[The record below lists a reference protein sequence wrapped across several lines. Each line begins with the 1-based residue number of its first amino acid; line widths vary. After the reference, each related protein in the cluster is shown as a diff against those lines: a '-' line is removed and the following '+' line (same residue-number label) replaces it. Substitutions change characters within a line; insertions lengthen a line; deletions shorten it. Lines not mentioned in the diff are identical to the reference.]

1 MERKTE
7 TRTDNQLLFHSG
19 IWKIAA
25 CFSAAACLHEIFR
38 TGNLQHR
45 QLCSRIRATSEV
57 TRLLEQRL
65 NAIRNYKNLQG
76 CTSVTV
82 NLCEAKPFL
91 GEIPRETVT
100 DLAYTCFSSYYKK
113 RGVILTVSQIFEKKC
128 L

>member
-1 MERKTE
+1 M
-7 TRTDNQLLFHSG
+7 RTDNQLLFHSG